1 MEKNVVT
8 PKSLADLKLTDVTR
22 KHVESFSL
30 NVHDWVAIGRI
41 AAFKSEACPD
51 EILPAWKLELVE
63 ALREAGLLRPSKE
76 IAVYL
81 GVCKLYNRLFDWHF
95 PDEIEDLSA
104 GRYEEFEP
112 ISEEIVESITEVLS
126 SVLDTRRIN
135 IIYSRFGI
143 RDGVIRSTNVIGEMF
158 SISTNSVES
167 VITRA
172 LDKLCYAK
180 YSLPVIFRSRELD
193 KDIAEL
199 RNELIELRADPI
211 FERERRL
218 SERLESLKKI
228 PFKHEMT
235 EFFPVYYRETL
246 ITSESSIDCLDLPDR
261 ASRRLARRGIDT
273 VGKLVNLSLDEYN
286 DIVRG
291 PYERGEVLCTL
302 HSIGLA
308 LYGEI
313 FG

>member
-1 MEKNVVT
+1 MENNVFT
-8 PKSLADLKLTDVTR
+8 RKSLADLKLSDATR

-81 GVCKLYNRLFDWHF
+81 GVRKLYNRLFDWNF

-104 GRYEEFEP
+104 GQYEEFEP

-126 SVLDTRRIN
+126 SVLDMRRIN

-158 SISTNSVES
+158 STSTNIES
-167 VITRA
+167 VISHA
-172 LDKLCYAK
+172 LRRLCYVK
-180 YSLPVIFRSRELD
+180 YSLPVVFRSRELD
-193 KDIAEL
+193 KDIIQL
-199 RNELIELRADPI
+199 GKKLIELRADLI
-211 FERERRL
+211 FKREREM

-261 ASRRLARRGIDT
+261 ASRRLARCGIDT

-291 PYERGEVLCTL
+291 PYEREEALCAL